1 MYFFWFVP
9 ATIMQIVLILNH
21 LVWWLNFFFPLEPHG
36 ILAAGA
42 LNHFILR
49 KKFKWVVHFIA
60 TPTSPPP
67 MTYIG
72 KLNETNG
79 YNSKH
84 ILIYTSWIQELSFS
98 YYKRLYGKQKV
109 NVFWT
114 WARQCR
120 NFRYTLGQDLANLL
134 VFWTIVISYIKW
146 K

>member
-1 MYFFWFVP
+1 
-9 ATIMQIVLILNH
+9 MQIVLILNH
-21 LVWWLNFFFPLEPHG
+21 LVWWLIFFFSLEPHG

-67 MTYIG
+67 VTYIG

-84 ILIYTSWIQELSFS
+84 LLIYTSWIQELSFS
-98 YYKRLYGKQKV
+98 YYKGYMESKKLMCFGPEQD
-109 NVFWT
+109 NVE
-114 WARQCR
+114 
-120 NFRYTLGQDLANLL
+120 
-134 VFWTIVISYIKW
+134 ISGTH
-146 K
+146 